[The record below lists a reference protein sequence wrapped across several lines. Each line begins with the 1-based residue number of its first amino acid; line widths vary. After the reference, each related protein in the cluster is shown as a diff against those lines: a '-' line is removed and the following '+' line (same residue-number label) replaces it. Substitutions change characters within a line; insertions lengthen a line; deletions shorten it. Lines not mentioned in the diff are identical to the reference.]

1 MAAVVAPP
9 PENVLP
15 IVRLALSEDLGSGDA
30 TAALLDDSPAEAF
43 VVCKDDAVIAGRPW
57 FDACFR
63 ELDPAVAIE
72 WHVAEGQRV
81 NAGTRLCTLR
91 GRTRSLLG
99 AERTALN
106 FLQTLS
112 ATATAAARFVEA
124 LRGTGTRVLDT
135 RKTLPGL
142 RLAQKYAVRAGGGI
156 NHRLGLYDTVMLK
169 ENHIAAAGSITAAV
183 QRARRQFPALPL
195 VIEVETLAELDEA
208 LATGCTRI
216 LLDDFDDA
224 GLREAVR
231 RAGGRVPLE
240 VSGSVSLER
249 LSAIAAT
256 GVDYVSVGAL
266 TKHVRAVDLSLR
278 FSGSA
283 ASTR

>member
-1 MAAVVAPP
+1 MAALVAPP

-15 IVRLALSEDLGSGDA
+15 IVRLALCEDLGSGDA

-81 NAGTRLCTLR
+81 EAGTRLCTLR

-112 ATATAAARFVEA
+112 ATATATARFVEA
-124 LRGTGTRVLDT
+124 LRGTSMRVLDT
-135 RKTLPGL
+135 RKTMPGL
-142 RLAQKYAVRAGGGI
+142 RLAQKYAVRAGGGM

-169 ENHIAAAGSITAAV
+169 ENHIAAAGSITAAAE
-183 QRARRQFPALPL
+183 RARRQFPALPL

-224 GLREAVR
+224 GLREAVD
-231 RAGGRVPLE
+231 RAAGRTPLE

-249 LSAIAAT
+249 LRAIAAT

-278 FSGSA
+278 FSG
-283 ASTR
+283 

>member
-278 FSGSA
+278 FSG
-283 ASTR
+283 